1 MRKVIYNKFFTV
13 CITTVLVI
21 FIFCLNSCQ
30 RSIGES
36 DSKHDSSTNGIK
48 VLFDTD
54 IGGDV
59 DDVGALVILNN
70 YVNQGK
76 VELLAVGVCAYNPY
90 SPGVIDSVCQY
101 YGNTDVRIGQ
111 FDFNDEQIDYADKKL
126 DIYSKPLYYDY
137 YNRFSAGD
145 EKPEQ
150 VIDMYREL
158 LEKADDK
165 SVVFIS
171 VGFLNNLYDL
181 LESEPDKISP
191 LTGRQLIQK
200 KVNKL
205 VCMGGCFSPSGNEQK
220 HIIDDMELDVFEYCE
235 FNVSKWPKASKAV
248 AEDWPTKKVF
258 VGFEAGLVKCGSG
271 LKKYDNSNPARMAY
285 ARYTIE
291 ESLQR
296 YSWDPITVL
305 YACEENNNLFE
316 VSAPGYVSFDE
327 NGRTV
332 FRKSDNGDS
341 QYLIWKESGEMIARE
356 LNEILSADAKYY
368 HR

>member
-1 MRKVIYNKFFTV
+1 M
-13 CITTVLVI
+13 
-21 FIFCLNSCQ
+21 
-30 RSIGES
+30 
-36 DSKHDSSTNGIK
+36 
-48 VLFDTD
+48 FDTD

-111 FDFNDEQIDYADKKL
+111 CDFNDEQIDYADKQL

-200 KVNKL
+200 RLISWFVW
-205 VCMGGCFSPSGNEQK
+205 E
-220 HIIDDMELDVFEYCE
+220 DVFLH
-235 FNVSKWPKASKAV
+235 
-248 AEDWPTKKVF
+248 
-258 VGFEAGLVKCGSG
+258 LVMSRSISLTIWNWTFLNIVNLMFQNGQRHQKQLPRIGQ
-271 LKKYDNSNPARMAY
+271 LKKC
-285 ARYTIE
+285 
-291 ESLQR
+291 LL
-296 YSWDPITVL
+296 VL
-305 YACEENNNLFE
+305 R
-316 VSAPGYVSFDE
+316 PG
-327 NGRTV
+327 
-332 FRKSDNGDS
+332 
-341 QYLIWKESGEMIARE
+341 
-356 LNEILSADAKYY
+356 
-368 HR
+368 